1 MGNDKQMDLDT
12 LLAGLR
18 AGNDPTRLRLLALL
32 AHSDLNVKDL
42 TRILR
47 QSQPRIS
54 RHLKLL
60 NEAGMIDRFQEG
72 SWVFY
77 RLTAKGAGVALARN
91 IIAFINPNDPVMA
104 RDRERLAEVKEE
116 RAQAATSYFRAHAED
131 WDRLRALHIS
141 ETDVEDAMIA
151 TLGDRR
157 FGRVLDLGTGTGRIL
172 ELLGDRADSGI
183 GIDSSQ
189 EMLALAR
196 TRLDKAGLDH
206 CQARYGDLY
215 DMAFEAGEFD
225 TIIIHQV
232 LHYLDDPASAIS
244 VAAHML
250 HPGGQLLIVD
260 FAPHEHEFLR
270 EEHAHLRLGFTK
282 PEIKDWV
289 AAAGLQITKCRHLE
303 PPRKA
308 GKTAITVSIWLAEY
322 PGDTA
327 IDTTQPA
334 SERSSLPS

>member
-1 MGNDKQMDLDT
+1 MKMDLET

-60 NEAGMIDRFQEG
+60 HEAGMIHRFQEG

-77 RLTAKGAGVALARN
+77 RRKSTGAGAALATE
-91 IIAFINPNDPVMA
+91 IAAFVDQADPIVA
-104 RDRERLAEVKEE
+104 RDRERFIEIKEE
-116 RAQAATSYFRAHAED
+116 RATAAAEYFRARATD

-141 ETDVEDAMIA
+141 EQDVEAAMLD
-151 TLGDRR
+151 TLGKRK

-172 ELLGDRADSGI
+172 ELLADRIDRGI
-183 GIDSSQ
+183 GVDASQ

-196 TRLDKAGLDH
+196 TRFEKSDLHH
-206 CQARYGDLY
+206 CQARFGDLY
-215 DMAFEAGEFD
+215 DLVFEAGDFD
-225 TIIIHQV
+225 AVIIHQV
-232 LHYLDDPASAIS
+232 LHYLDDPAGAIA
-244 VAAHML
+244 VAARL
-250 HPGGQLLIVD
+250 LAPGGQLLIVD

-270 EEHAHLRLGFTK
+270 NEHTHQRLGFATS
-282 PEIKDWV
+282 EVSDWISDT
-289 AAAGLQITKCRHLE
+289 GLNFVKSRKLA
-303 PPRKA
+303 PPGKA
-308 GKTAITVSIWLAEY
+308 GKTAITVTLWLGERPAE
-322 PGDTA
+322 T
-327 IDTTQPA
+327 
-334 SERSSLPS
+334 SRKSSLPAIEPRIRPT